1 MDSRIRARTSINSF
15 VATIITWA
23 TVQEVDMVAGMEEA
37 MEEEEGVLD
46 GWCGRNIEFPQIWM
60 SHILS

>member
-1 MDSRIRARTSINSF
+1 
-15 VATIITWA
+15 
-23 TVQEVDMVAGMEEA
+23 MVAGMEEA

-60 SHILS
+60 SRILS